1 MTLKKYIYTLF
12 WVLLI
17 SAPIAAQQKNNADQ
31 MTKRAKNYVFQ
42 QKDKIGKT
50 DKTLNLK
57 LTKMYAT
64 DRTIKIVYT
73 KGNTNFTSLFPEMTE
88 GKFKTEAQENRYVA
102 RTYCIWRVATDALAS
117 PSLSSVIRGDVYTW
131 LVDVV
136 GPEGGEPLYSFDFKT
151 QAVRNAIL
159 LCNGKMPTDFKAYL
173 SKSLVER
180 ALQSLLKDVYL
191 PHDSA
196 GFCNVVLKNQKLS
209 VEMLTTHRGY
219 SIMKENNGEGARTA
233 WLGSFMRLSKSK
245 RYFKD
250 LLDVIKVR
258 QLAVE
263 IKVRDIINRTDSS
276 MFMIYPQEILDY
288 AKKPT
293 VSEEQIEGYIIGK
306 LGGKKQERENRGWF
320 ISQYGPNRT
329 TLTAAAAPT
338 VSKSSKVYEVV
349 EEMPSFPGGKPAIAA
364 YIAKT
369 VKYPGPC
376 LDNKIQGR
384 VVCRFTVTKEGTVKD
399 IVVTKSVDPLLDKEA
414 IRVISLMPKWIPG
427 KHNGARVDAKYTLP
441 VTFRLTQTADEDN

>member
-1 MTLKKYIYTLF
+1 M
-12 WVLLI
+12 
-17 SAPIAAQQKNNADQ
+17 
-31 MTKRAKNYVFQ
+31 
-42 QKDKIGKT
+42 
-50 DKTLNLK
+50 NLK
-57 LTKMYAT
+57 MTKMYAT

-117 PSLSSVIRGDVYTW
+117 QSLSSIIRGDVYTW
-131 LVDVV
+131 LVEVV

>member
-1 MTLKKYIYTLF
+1 MTLKKYFYALIS
-12 WVLLI
+12 VLLI
-17 SAPIAAQQKNNADQ
+17 SAPISAQQKADQ
-31 MTKRAKNYVFQ
+31 MTKRAKYYVFQ
-42 QKDKIGKT
+42 QKDKIGKM
-50 DKTLNLK
+50 DKVLNLK
-57 LTKMYAT
+57 LSKMHAT

-73 KGNTNFTSLFPEMTE
+73 KGNTNFVSLYPEMTE

-102 RTYCIWRVATDALAS
+102 RNYCIWKVATDALAS
-117 PSLSSVIRGDVYTW
+117 PSFASVIRNDVYTW

-414 IRVISLMPKWIPG
+414 IRVISLMPRWIPG

>member
-1 MTLKKYIYTLF
+1 MTFKKYIYTLF

-42 QKDKIGKT
+42 QKDKIGKM

-57 LTKMYAT
+57 LTKMYAS

-73 KGNTNFTSLFPEMTE
+73 KRNTDYASLFPEMTE

-233 WLGSFMRLSKSK
+233 RLGSFMRLSKSK

-414 IRVISLMPKWIPG
+414 IRVISLMPRWIPG

>member
-1 MTLKKYIYTLF
+1 MTFKKYIYTLF

-73 KGNTNFTSLFPEMTE
+73 KGNTNYTSLFPEMTE

-117 PSLSSVIRGDVYTW
+117 QSLSSIIRGDVYTW

-151 QAVRNAIL
+151 QAVRNAIE
-159 LCNGKMPTDFKAYL
+159 LCGGKMPTNFKDYL
-173 SKSLVER
+173 SKTLVER

-196 GFCNVVLKNQKLS
+196 GFCNVELKNQKLLQ
-209 VEMLTTHRGY
+209 VLVQMTQTLVLPMTVLMLIHFL
-219 SIMKENNGEGARTA
+219 I
-233 WLGSFMRLSKSK
+233 
-245 RYFKD
+245 
-250 LLDVIKVR
+250 LLTWAQK
-258 QLAVE
+258 
-263 IKVRDIINRTDSS
+263 
-276 MFMIYPQEILDY
+276 
-288 AKKPT
+288 
-293 VSEEQIEGYIIGK
+293 
-306 LGGKKQERENRGWF
+306 KKQR
-320 ISQYGPNRT
+320 Q
-329 TLTAAAAPT
+329 
-338 VSKSSKVYEVV
+338 
-349 EEMPSFPGGKPAIAA
+349 
-364 YIAKT
+364 
-369 VKYPGPC
+369 VK
-376 LDNKIQGR
+376 
-384 VVCRFTVTKEGTVKD
+384 
-399 IVVTKSVDPLLDKEA
+399 
-414 IRVISLMPKWIPG
+414 
-427 KHNGARVDAKYTLP
+427 
-441 VTFRLTQTADEDN
+441 

>member
-1 MTLKKYIYTLF
+1 MTFKKYIYTLF

-73 KGNTNFTSLFPEMTE
+73 KGNTNYTSLFPEMTE

-117 PSLSSVIRGDVYTW
+117 PSLSSIIRGDVYTW

-414 IRVISLMPKWIPG
+414 IRVISLMPRWIPG

>member
-1 MTLKKYIYTLF
+1 MTFKKYIYTLF
-12 WVLLI
+12 CVLLI

-73 KGNTNFTSLFPEMTE
+73 KGNTNYTSLFPEMTE

-159 LCNGKMPTDFKAYL
+159 LCTGKMPTDFKAYL

-414 IRVISLMPKWIPG
+414 IRVISLMPRWIPG

>member
-1 MTLKKYIYTLF
+1 MTFKKYIYTLF

-173 SKSLVER
+173 SKSPVER

>member
-1 MTLKKYIYTLF
+1 MTFKKYIYTLF
-12 WVLLI
+12 WFLLI

-57 LTKMYAT
+57 LTKMYAS

-73 KGNTNFTSLFPEMTE
+73 KRNTDYASLFPEMTE

-414 IRVISLMPKWIPG
+414 IRVISLMPRWIPG